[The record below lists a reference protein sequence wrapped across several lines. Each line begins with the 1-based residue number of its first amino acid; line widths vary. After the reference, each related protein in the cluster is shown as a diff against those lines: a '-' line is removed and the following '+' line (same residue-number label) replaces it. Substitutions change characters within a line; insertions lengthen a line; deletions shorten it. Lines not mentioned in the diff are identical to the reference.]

1 MKFFVPNPL
10 FATRRSAI
18 IIVWR
23 KEITTKVKFCV
34 LKRDQELYLSKTE
47 LHINF
52 SDPGQLNKTLET
64 SILASLSF
72 FKYWQQRK
80 LWILVKWVLEI
91 EL

>member
-64 SILASLSF
+64 SILASFIFNILATTYTLHLSD
-72 FKYWQQRK
+72 KGSK
-80 LWILVKWVLEI
+80 N
-91 EL
+91 